1 MNIRNIKTYI
11 LSAILALTFSSCL
24 DKYPEDSIRMEQAIN
39 TVDDVDKLVYG
50 IYDSFKSSALYSGNL
65 TILPDL
71 QTDFVY
77 CVKGNSNTYGDI
89 YRWNDIKS
97 TNTDIEAVYADL
109 YDVINRCNYLFDNVD
124 KVKMNTTSD
133 AQLDKLDQCCGE
145 AYLARALAYSELI
158 KMFCKA
164 YDSDEQA
171 EQELGVVLTE
181 HYKGN
186 EPQKRASLKASYDFV
201 LSDLDKAQELLKLDE
216 DFSGSLYNE
225 IYFNEYVCYALRAR
239 VSLYM
244 HRYDDAI
251 KYATKVIK
259 SKYYTLEKASSN
271 TYSNRVNDY
280 AYIWQYGDSRE
291 CIWKVGF
298 TVNSYG
304 GALGTIFD
312 KYDFGS
318 YRPDYVPETWVINS
332 FDNNDLRAAA
342 IFTTRVTGYEHGLQ
356 WPLLTKYF
364 GDATF
369 RASNIYH
376 VHQPMVFRLSE
387 QYLIRAEAYVNK
399 EDYTNAGKDISA
411 IRTARYSSYGGNTS
425 MSKSNAMDIIEAERV
440 KELYMEGFRLNDLK
454 RWHKGFE
461 RKASDQPAA
470 NFVQSN
476 LKVEKDD
483 PLFVWPIPQH
493 ELEAPGSEIEPNE
506 SNK

>member
-11 LSAILALTFSSCL
+11 LSAILTLAFSSCL
-24 DKYPEDSIRMEQAIN
+24 DKYPEDKIRMDEAIN
-39 TVDDVDKLVYG
+39 TVDDIDKLVIG

-77 CVKGNSNTYGDI
+77 CVKGNSNSYGDI

-133 AQLDKLDQCCGE
+133 TQLDKLDQCCGE
-145 AYLARALAYSELI
+145 AYLARAIAYSELI

-186 EPQKRASLKASYDFV
+186 ESQKRASLKASYDFV

-304 GALGTIFD
+304 GHSEPSSTNTTSCLIVQTMYQRLGSSTHLITMT
-312 KYDFGS
+312 S
-318 YRPDYVPETWVINS
+318 VPQPSSRLVSQVMSMDCSGLCLPSTSVMQPS
-332 FDNNDLRAAA
+332 VLA
-342 IFTTRVTGYEHGLQ
+342 ISTTYTSQ
-356 WPLLTKYF
+356 WC
-364 GDATF
+364 
-369 RASNIYH
+369 S
-376 VHQPMVFRLSE
+376 VSQ
-387 QYLIRAEAYVNK
+387 
-399 EDYTNAGKDISA
+399 
-411 IRTARYSSYGGNTS
+411 SST
-425 MSKSNAMDIIEAERV
+425 
-440 KELYMEGFRLNDLK
+440 
-454 RWHKGFE
+454 
-461 RKASDQPAA
+461 
-470 NFVQSN
+470 
-476 LKVEKDD
+476 
-483 PLFVWPIPQH
+483 
-493 ELEAPGSEIEPNE
+493 
-506 SNK
+506 

>member
-1 MNIRNIKTYI
+1 MAIGSLKRLFKKESSTEEEIKQ
-11 LSAILALTFSSCL
+11 L
-24 DKYPEDSIRMEQAIN
+24 
-39 TVDDVDKLVYG
+39 VDDDEGELE
-50 IYDSFKSSALYSGNL
+50 KSTRDIINNL
-65 TILPDL
+65 FEFHDTN
-71 QTDFVY
+71 V
-77 CVKGNSNTYGDI
+77 GDI
-89 YRWNDIKS
+89 MTHR
-97 TNTDIEAVYADL
+97 TDIAAVEITEEIIDVVKLAIDEGFSRIPIYEEDL
-109 YDVINRCNYLFDNVD
+109 DN
-124 KVKMNTTSD
+124 
-133 AQLDKLDQCCGE
+133 
-145 AYLARALAYSELI
+145 I
-158 KMFCKA
+158 
-164 YDSDEQA
+164 
-171 EQELGVVLTE
+171 
-181 HYKGN
+181 KGN
-186 EPQKRASLKASYDFV
+186 ELQKRASLKASYDFV

-271 TYSNRVNDY
+271 TYSNSVNDY

-312 KYDFGS
+312 KYDFVS

-376 VHQPMVFRLSE
+376 VHQPMVFRLAE

-425 MSKSNAMDIIEAERV
+425 MSKGNAMDIIEAERV

-483 PLFVWPIPQH
+483 PLFVWP
-493 ELEAPGSEIEPNE
+493 LEALKFADQYLKERDCPLLIFQDRLNMLDHAPQENGTLDYCAENGLVKCISMHQNAATKQAGSGPAIFLIAATMRNV
-506 SNK
+506 

>member
-1 MNIRNIKTYI
+1 MNINNIKTCV
-11 LSAILALTFSSCL
+11 LSAILAVSMSSCL
-24 DKYPEDSIRMEQAIN
+24 DKYPEDSIRMDEAVN
-39 TVDDVDKLVYG
+39 TVEDVDKLVIG

-71 QTDFVY
+71 QADFVF
-77 CVKGNSNTYGDI
+77 CVKGYSNAYGDI
-89 YRWNDIKS
+89 YRWKDIKA

-109 YDVINRCNYLFDNVD
+109 YGVINRCNFLLDNLD
-124 KVKMNTTSD
+124 KVRANTNSD
-133 AQLDKLDQCCGE
+133 KLLDKLEQYEGE
-145 AYLARALAYSELI
+145 ARFARALAYSELI
-158 KMFCKA
+158 KCYCKA

-171 EQELGVVLTE
+171 ASELGVVLTE
-181 HYKGN
+181 HYHGN
-186 EPQKRASLKASYDFV
+186 EPQKRASLKESYEFV
-201 LSDLDKAQELLKLDE
+201 LADLDKAAEYLKVDD
-216 DFSGSLYNE
+216 DFTGSLYNE
-225 IYFNEYVCYALRAR
+225 IYFNEYPCHALRAR

-244 HRYDDAI
+244 HKYDDAI
-251 KYATKVIK
+251 KYASKVIS

-271 TYSNRVNDY
+271 TYSNSVNDY

-312 KYDFGS
+312 KYDFVS
-318 YRPDYVPETWVINS
+318 YRPDYVPETWVLNLY
-332 FDNNDLRAAA
+332 DNNDLRASA
-342 IFTTRVTGYEHGLQ
+342 IFATRVTGYEHGLQ